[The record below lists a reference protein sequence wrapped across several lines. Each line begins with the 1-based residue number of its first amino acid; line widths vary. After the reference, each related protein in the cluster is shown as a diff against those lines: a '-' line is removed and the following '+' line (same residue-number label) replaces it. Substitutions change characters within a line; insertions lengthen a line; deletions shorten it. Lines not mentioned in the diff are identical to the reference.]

1 MENRAEK
8 PDSMHKFGGGG
19 GWIFNKSANVFCA
32 VLAESWWMTLIIVVW
47 VQGPIVD
54 QHPNQKKYWPPTL
67 NAKSLSPLNWQHS
80 NAISHFTF
88 TFSQSPFAQ
97 NAKKFSIQTALD
109 YYKSVGFFAEY
120 KPNQWWWWW

>member
-54 QHPNQKKYWPPTL
+54 QHPNQKKILATDP
-67 NAKSLSPLNWQHS
+67 
-80 NAISHFTF
+80 
-88 TFSQSPFAQ
+88 
-97 NAKKFSIQTALD
+97 
-109 YYKSVGFFAEY
+109 
-120 KPNQWWWWW
+120 